1 MDDTTFQEIETEF
14 NSVLSGLDTDPALQS
29 FKTEYEK
36 LYQALSKSH
45 DSEKRL
51 MGKCRELNAELVTA
65 ASKVRSFTTPSSK
78 DAKLDCSADQVFLS
92 AGAIRTRTLTRI
104 RIITRPRYYRHPH
117 PHRLRPSP
125 RTRSRTIRRWSRT
138 ARSSNR

>member
-1 MDDTTFQEIETEF
+1 MDDAAFQEIETEF
-14 NSVLSGLDTDPALQS
+14 NSVLSGLDADPALQS

-65 ASKVRSFTTPSSK
+65 ASKVRRLAATT
-78 DAKLDCSADQVFLS
+78 LHRISAVTWSQP
-92 AGAIRTRTLTRI
+92 A
-104 RIITRPRYYRHPH
+104 
-117 PHRLRPSP
+117 HRFGR
-125 RTRSRTIRRWSRT
+125 
-138 ARSSNR
+138 

>member
-1 MDDTTFQEIETEF
+1 MDDAAFQEIETEF
-14 NSVLSGLDTDPALQS
+14 NSVLSGLDADPALQS

-65 ASKVRSFTTPSSK
+65 ASKVRSVAAPPLGRDTT
-78 DAKLDCSADQVFLS
+78 AVLIRFFLS
-92 AGAIRTRTLTRI
+92 AGAIRTRTLTSHPNSH
-104 RIITRPRYYRHPH
+104 IITGTPAPN
-117 PHRLRPSP
+117 RLRPSP
-125 RTRSRTIRRWSRT
+125 RTRSRTTRRWSRT
-138 ARSSNR
+138 ARSWNR

>member
-1 MDDTTFQEIETEF
+1 MFGWHYSFCVPTPFQTCLSLPSTITIPRRTHARPPQQDKDQKAFMDDAAFQEIETEF
-14 NSVLSGLDTDPALQS
+14 NSVLSGLDADPALQS

-65 ASKVRSFTTPSSK
+65 ASKVRRLAATT
-78 DAKLDCSADQVFLS
+78 LHRISAVTWSQP
-92 AGAIRTRTLTRI
+92 A
-104 RIITRPRYYRHPH
+104 
-117 PHRLRPSP
+117 HRFGR
-125 RTRSRTIRRWSRT
+125 
-138 ARSSNR
+138 